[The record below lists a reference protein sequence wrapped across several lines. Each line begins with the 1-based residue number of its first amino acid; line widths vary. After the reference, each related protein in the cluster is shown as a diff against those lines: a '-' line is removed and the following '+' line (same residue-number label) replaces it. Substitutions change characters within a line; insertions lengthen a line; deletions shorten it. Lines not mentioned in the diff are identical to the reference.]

1 MYLVAIPGLVA
12 VDAVRDDFALLG
24 AVAETLVEGVVLAHP
39 EAAVVRECLQ
49 VSVIALRCYKFVCE
63 GDW

>member
-49 VSVIALRCYKFVCE
+49 VSVIASWR
-63 GDW
+63 